1 MTKFYLMK
9 KIILGLIALVFCLSA
24 FQVSALAQGS
34 GEIKVTRDARKKI
47 TGISNM
53 LGGEFEGCTQPPQ
66 VYQGLIASV
75 YEDKG
80 NVENFKM
87 RVGKRLRTITPGA
100 VSDWAMNKQA
110 EKNEFLVKGKK
121 ISVTVYVCGDEKQW
135 LADEMKVIK

>member
-1 MTKFYLMK
+1 M
-9 KIILGLIALVFCLSA
+9 ACLAA
-24 FQVSALAQGS
+24 FQLFVAAQES
-34 GEIKVTRDARKKI
+34 NEIKVTRDARKKI
-47 TGISNM
+47 TAISNM
-53 LGGEFEGCTQPPQ
+53 LGGDFEGCTQPPK

-87 RVGKRLRTITPGA
+87 RVGKRLRTITPGTN
-100 VSDWAMNKQA
+100 SDWAMNKQA
-110 EKNEFLVKGKK
+110 EKNEFLVRGKK

>member
-1 MTKFYLMK
+1 MK
-9 KIILGLIALVFCLSA
+9 KTILGLIALTICFSA
-24 FQVSALAQGS
+24 FQVSAAAQES

-47 TGISNM
+47 TGISHM
-53 LGGEFEGCTQPPQ
+53 LGGDFAGCAVPPK

-87 RVGKRLRTITPGA
+87 RVGNRLRTITPGT

-110 EKNEFLVKGKK
+110 EKNEFLVRGKK
-121 ISVTVYVCGDEKQW
+121 ISVTVYVCGDEKKW

>member
-1 MTKFYLMK
+1 MK
-9 KIILGLIALVFCLSA
+9 KTILGFFALIACFSA
-24 FQVSALAQGS
+24 FQLSALAQES

-47 TGISNM
+47 TGIGNM
-53 LGGEFEGCTQPPQ
+53 LGGDFAGCTQPPQ
-66 VYQGLIASV
+66 VYRGLIASV

-87 RVGKRLRTITPGA
+87 RVGKRLRTITPGT

-110 EKNEFLVKGKK
+110 EKNEFLVRGRK
-121 ISVTVYVCGDEKQW
+121 ISVTVYVCGVEKKW

>member
-1 MTKFYLMK
+1 MK
-9 KIILGLIALVFCLSA
+9 KIILGLIALTVCFLA
-24 FQVSALAQGS
+24 LQFTALAQES
-34 GEIKVTRDARKKI
+34 GQIKITRDARKKI

-53 LGGEFEGCTQPPQ
+53 LGGEFEGCMQPPK

-80 NVENFKM
+80 NIENFKM
-87 RVGKRLRTITPGA
+87 RVGTRLRTITPGA
-100 VSDWAMNKQA
+100 VADWAMNKQA

-121 ISVTVYVCGDEKQW
+121 ISVTVYVYGDEKKW